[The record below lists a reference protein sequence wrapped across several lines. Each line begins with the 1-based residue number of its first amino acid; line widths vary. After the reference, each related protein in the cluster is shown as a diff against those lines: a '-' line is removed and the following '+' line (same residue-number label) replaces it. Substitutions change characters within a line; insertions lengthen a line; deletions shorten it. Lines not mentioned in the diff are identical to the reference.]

1 MASEKCDLD
10 IIFEKYPD
18 HHSAVA
24 ALYGQSEWF
33 RSLCEDYMNCLRF
46 IHRMESQVNSE
57 QHDLEEFKCLLQ
69 ELEEELDERI
79 NAYDKND
86 Y

>member
-18 HHSAVA
+18 RHSAISV
-24 ALYGQSEWF
+24 LYGQSECF
-33 RSLCEDYMNCLRF
+33 RSLCEDYVNCLAF
-46 IHRMESQVNSE
+46 INTLKSQMDSG

-69 ELEEELDERI
+69 ELEEELDDRI
-79 NAYDKND
+79 DAYDKDD